1 MIRLGIVVPCYN
13 EEQVLRET
21 TRRLLT
27 LLDRLIS
34 AGLIAH
40 NSRIYYIDDGSRDGT
55 WSLIKFIAH
64 ENSQVGG
71 IKLSRNCG
79 HQSALLAGLY
89 SVPGDAIVSI
99 DSDLQDD
106 VDTIEMM
113 VNECINGADI
123 VYGVRDDRTTDT
135 YFKRETAQVFYRMMG
150 LLGVEAIYNHADFR
164 LMTRRAIEA
173 LKGYRE
179 VNLFLRGIIPLIGFP
194 SAKVTYTRGA
204 RVAGDSKYPLRRMLS
219 LAWEGVTSFSVI
231 PLRIVTVPRH
241 CNLRPHRANEL
252 IRHRRS
258 SLYGPSNPR
267 LGFHRVTDLLTGRH
281 TDYVD
286 WYIGRVPWQ
295 GLPRNQGQTAIYN
308 RESHQCMTALRI
320 YANPIT
326 SSPEHCY

>member
-55 WSLIKFIAH
+55 WSLIKIIAH

-135 YFKRETAQVFYRMMG
+135 YFKRETAQVFYRLMG
-150 LLGVEAIYNHADFR
+150 LLGVETIFNHADFR

-204 RVAGDSKYPLRRMLS
+204 RVAGESKYPLRRMLS

-231 PLRIVTVPRH
+231 PLRIVTV
-241 CNLRPHRANEL
+241 LGTVIFAL
-252 IRHRRS
+252 TVLM
-258 SLYGPSNPR
+258 SLYVIGVRLFTNQAIPGWASTVLPIYLLGGIQIMSIGILGEYLGKVYREIKARPR
-267 LGFHRVTDLLTGRH
+267 YT
-281 TDYVD
+281 
-286 WYIGRVPWQ
+286 IE
-295 GLPRNQGQTAIYN
+295 N
-308 RESHQCMTALRI
+308 RI
-320 YANPIT
+320 NV
-326 SSPEHCY
+326 

>member
-231 PLRIVTVPRH
+231 PLRIVTV
-241 CNLRPHRANEL
+241 LGTVIFAL
-252 IRHRRS
+252 TVLM
-258 SLYGPSNPR
+258 SLYVIGVRLFTDQAIPGWASTVLPIYLLGGIQIMSIGILGEYHGKVYREIKARPR
-267 LGFHRVTDLLTGRH
+267 YT
-281 TDYVD
+281 
-286 WYIGRVPWQ
+286 IE
-295 GLPRNQGQTAIYN
+295 N
-308 RESHQCMTALRI
+308 RI
-320 YANPIT
+320 NV
-326 SSPEHCY
+326 

>member
-1 MIRLGIVVPCYN
+1 MIRLGIVVPCCN

-179 VNLFLRGIIPLIGFP
+179 VNLYLRGIIPLIGFP

-231 PLRIVTVPRH
+231 PLRIVTV
-241 CNLRPHRANEL
+241 LGTVIFAL
-252 IRHRRS
+252 TVLM
-258 SLYGPSNPR
+258 SLYVIGVRLFTDQAIPGWASTVLPIYLLGGIQIMSIGILGEYLGKVYREIKARPR
-267 LGFHRVTDLLTGRH
+267 YT
-281 TDYVD
+281 
-286 WYIGRVPWQ
+286 IE
-295 GLPRNQGQTAIYN
+295 N
-308 RESHQCMTALRI
+308 RI
-320 YANPIT
+320 NV
-326 SSPEHCY
+326 

>member
-21 TRRLLT
+21 TRCLLT

-55 WSLIKFIAH
+55 WSLIQIIAH

-204 RVAGDSKYPLRRMLS
+204 RVAGESKYPLRRMLS

-231 PLRIVTVPRH
+231 PLRIVTV
-241 CNLRPHRANEL
+241 LGTVIFAL
-252 IRHRRS
+252 TVLM
-258 SLYGPSNPR
+258 SLYVIGVRLFTDQAIPGWASTVLPIYLLGGIQIMSIGILGEYLGKVYREIKARPR
-267 LGFHRVTDLLTGRH
+267 YT
-281 TDYVD
+281 
-286 WYIGRVPWQ
+286 IE
-295 GLPRNQGQTAIYN
+295 N
-308 RESHQCMTALRI
+308 RI
-320 YANPIT
+320 NV
-326 SSPEHCY
+326 

>member
-231 PLRIVTVPRH
+231 PLRIVTV
-241 CNLRPHRANEL
+241 LGTVIFAL
-252 IRHRRS
+252 TVLM
-258 SLYGPSNPR
+258 SLYVIGVRLFTDQAIPGWASTVLPIYLLGGIQIMSIGILGEYLGKVYREIKARPR
-267 LGFHRVTDLLTGRH
+267 YT
-281 TDYVD
+281 
-286 WYIGRVPWQ
+286 IE
-295 GLPRNQGQTAIYN
+295 N
-308 RESHQCMTALRI
+308 RI
-320 YANPIT
+320 NV
-326 SSPEHCY
+326 

>member
-55 WSLIKFIAH
+55 WSLIKIIAH

-150 LLGVEAIYNHADFR
+150 LLGVETIYNHADFR

-204 RVAGDSKYPLRRMLS
+204 RVAGESKYPLRRMLS

-231 PLRIVTVPRH
+231 PLRIVTV
-241 CNLRPHRANEL
+241 LGTVIFAL
-252 IRHRRS
+252 TVLM
-258 SLYGPSNPR
+258 SLYVIGVRLFTNQAIPGWASTVLPIYLLGGIQIMSIGILGEYLGKVYREIKARPR
-267 LGFHRVTDLLTGRH
+267 YT
-281 TDYVD
+281 
-286 WYIGRVPWQ
+286 IE
-295 GLPRNQGQTAIYN
+295 N
-308 RESHQCMTALRI
+308 RI
-320 YANPIT
+320 NV
-326 SSPEHCY
+326 